1 MKKYDEWNEIKKDL
15 NIKSKY
21 AIPKE
26 REIYWASIGTNIGFE
41 QDGKGTDFSRPVLI
55 FKTFSKNMFYAIPL
69 STKRKTGSWFFEF
82 SFIEDEISTA
92 LIVQGKMLDTKR
104 LEDRLGMISKDDFSK
119 LKIKVKE
126 LLNV

>member
-1 MKKYDEWNEIKKDL
+1 MKKFDEWNGVKKEL
-15 NIKSKY
+15 NIKSKIV
-21 AIPKE
+21 IPKE

-41 QDGKGTDFSRPVLI
+41 QDGKGAEFSRPVLV

-69 STKRKTGSWFFEF
+69 STKRREGSWFFEF
-82 SFIEDEISTA
+82 SFIENEISTA

-104 LEDRLGMISKDDFSK
+104 LEDRLGMIHKNDFDK
-119 LKIKVKE
+119 LKQKVRE